1 VAIPTFE
8 EAMLP
13 MLQVL
18 ADGQPRSAKELRKH
32 VIDTFGVTPEE
43 QSARIPSDRVPII
56 QSRCGWA
63 IFHLHKAGFV
73 QRPSR
78 AIYVITEKGCAAL
91 KSPDTAHQLH
101 ASIKL
106 TTAAPQPGSV
116 PVKIVKP
123 GDTTPLNGLETSE
136 KTPEEL
142 IAEGYQFIRQAL
154 AQELLDRVHQKDP
167 GFFERLVVDLLV
179 AMGYGGAYGEAIQAM
194 GQTGDGGID
203 GIIKE
208 DRLGLDFIYVQAKR
222 WQNTV
227 GRPELQQFA
236 GSLMGRK
243 AAKGVFITTSGFSQT
258 AKDFVA
264 SIQTRIVLVDGEML
278 ANLMIDHGVGVS
290 DQQVIHIRKLDED
303 YFEES

>member
-1 VAIPTFE
+1 LIERVSRGAYRITQRGFE
-8 EAMLP
+8 ALSERPEGLDSKYLMKFP
-13 MLQVL
+13 EF
-18 ADGQPRSAKELRKH
+18 ADFIMRSNKTKSVGSSGSVDGSSTSA
-32 VIDTFGVTPEE
+32 
-43 QSARIPSDRVPII
+43 QSAP
-56 QSRCGWA
+56 
-63 IFHLHKAGFV
+63 
-73 QRPSR
+73 
-78 AIYVITEKGCAAL
+78 T
-91 KSPDTAHQLH
+91 QL
-101 ASIKL
+101 
-106 TTAAPQPGSV
+106 
-116 PVKIVKP
+116 
-123 GDTTPLNGLETSE
+123 DMTPLESIFNGH
-136 KTPEEL
+136 EL
-142 IAEGYQFIRQAL
+142 IRKSL